1 MAGLMDFLEPV
12 LSRSYYKNK
21 RKEER
26 AAQYQGLL
34 DEYRGSNDASEMPR
48 SSSSPNMGPQGLMGG
63 GQQGGSGYL
72 PPQFF
77 QRASA
82 IPGFEQYGLQD
93 QVGGQNMQA
102 QMQRQAYEGSNM
114 SAYQTEQ
121 VRQAQENS
129 RLQADYYTQNM
140 AAQQGRYEQTRAD
153 KLPGGML
160 YKEEPQQAQ
169 PMEPP
174 PGWIGSLKPPTTDVA
189 MNPNWSPDSDSPQ
202 WVAKPGTARWVKEDS
217 AAKAYELASTW
228 FPKAQALNEEGG
240 FNQRDN
246 PAANDLMAEFQ
257 NSVLPAYS
265 ASMDTGAITEGDIDQ
280 VKAAA
285 TDFIQQWFEPNRLL
299 QSSENLQLQA
309 DAKTRAGTLFY
320 VQQMQDHQR
329 RRGMRVME
337 AADFLDSQGNP
348 PAPKTPDYYTYLAI
362 KEQENAS
369 KKRRGRL

>member
-34 DEYRGSNDASEMPR
+34 DEYRGSNDASEMPL

-121 VRQAQENS
+121 VRQQQENS
-129 RLQADYYTQNM
+129 RIQADYYAQNM

-153 KLPGGML
+153 KLPGEC
-160 YKEEPQQAQ
+160 YTKKSHSKHNQ
-169 PMEPP
+169 
-174 PGWIGSLKPPTTDVA
+174 
-189 MNPNWSPDSDSPQ
+189 WSHH
-202 WVAKPGTARWVKEDS
+202 R
-217 AAKAYELASTW
+217 
-228 FPKAQALNEEGG
+228 GG
-240 FNQRDN
+240 
-246 PAANDLMAEFQ
+246 
-257 NSVLPAYS
+257 
-265 ASMDTGAITEGDIDQ
+265 
-280 VKAAA
+280 
-285 TDFIQQWFEPNRLL
+285 
-299 QSSENLQLQA
+299 
-309 DAKTRAGTLFY
+309 
-320 VQQMQDHQR
+320 
-329 RRGMRVME
+329 
-337 AADFLDSQGNP
+337 
-348 PAPKTPDYYTYLAI
+348 
-362 KEQENAS
+362 
-369 KKRRGRL
+369 

>member
-1 MAGLMDFLEPV
+1 
-12 LSRSYYKNK
+12 
-21 RKEER
+21 
-26 AAQYQGLL
+26 
-34 DEYRGSNDASEMPR
+34 
-48 SSSSPNMGPQGLMGG
+48 
-63 GQQGGSGYL
+63 
-72 PPQFF
+72 
-77 QRASA
+77 
-82 IPGFEQYGLQD
+82 
-93 QVGGQNMQA
+93 
-102 QMQRQAYEGSNM
+102 
-114 SAYQTEQ
+114 
-121 VRQAQENS
+121 
-129 RLQADYYTQNM
+129 
-140 AAQQGRYEQTRAD
+140 
-153 KLPGGML
+153 ML

-174 PGWIGSLKPPTTDVA
+174 PGWIGSLKPPTPDVA

-217 AAKAYELASTW
+217 AAKAYELAATW
-228 FPKAQALNEEGG
+228 FPKAQALNAEGG
-240 FNQRDN
+240 FSQRDN

-320 VQQMQDHQR
+320 VQQARDHAR
-329 RRGMRVME
+329 RRGMPAME
-337 AADFLDSQGNP
+337 AAQFLDLQGDP
-348 PAPKTPDYYTYLAI
+348 PPPGSPDYFTYLAI